1 MDGTR
6 GRAARFRSPSV
17 LLALPALVVAWIGWS
32 VIGFLTSDNPLDSA
46 SQVPCDEAMEFTGV
60 PLPDGARD
68 RRCVT
73 RVWLD
78 TEYDV
83 RFRITRK
90 ELDAWLESEFPGTE
104 LDPEFCADEV
114 DACAHIDFG
123 NQRPGQAVAADVSV
137 VHEGGGTA
145 LVRFEPFDV

>member
-1 MDGTR
+1 M
-6 GRAARFRSPSV
+6 

-32 VIGFLTSDNPLDSA
+32 VIGFLTSDDPLDSA

-60 PLPDGARD
+60 PLPAGARD

-104 LDPEFCADEV
+104 LDPEFCAGEV

-137 VHEGGGTA
+137 VYEGGGTA

>member
-6 GRAARFRSPSV
+6 NWAARFRSPWV

-32 VIGFLTSDNPLDSA
+32 VIGFLTSDDPLGTVSK
-46 SQVPCDEAMEFTGV
+46 VPCAEAMEFTGV
-60 PLPDGARD
+60 PLPAGARD
-68 RRCVT
+68 RQCKR
-73 RVWLD
+73 RAWLD

-90 ELDAWLESEFPGTE
+90 ELDNWLESEFPGTE
-104 LDPEFCADEV
+104 LDPEFCADKV
-114 DACAHIDFG
+114 DTCAHIEFG
-123 NQRPGQAVAADVSV
+123 DQRPSQAVAAEVSV
-137 VHEGGGTA
+137 VYEGGGTA

>member
-6 GRAARFRSPSV
+6 GRAARFRSPLV
-17 LLALPALVVAWIGWS
+17 LLALPVLVVAWIGWS

-46 SQVPCDEAMEFTGV
+46 SKVPCDEAMEFTGV
-60 PLPDGARD
+60 PLPAGARD

-104 LDPEFCADEV
+104 LDPKFCAGEV
-114 DACAHIDFG
+114 DTCAHIEFG
-123 NQRPGQAVAADVSV
+123 DQRPSQAVAADVSV
-137 VHEGGGTA
+137 VYEGGGTA
-145 LVRFEPFDV
+145 LVHFEPFDV